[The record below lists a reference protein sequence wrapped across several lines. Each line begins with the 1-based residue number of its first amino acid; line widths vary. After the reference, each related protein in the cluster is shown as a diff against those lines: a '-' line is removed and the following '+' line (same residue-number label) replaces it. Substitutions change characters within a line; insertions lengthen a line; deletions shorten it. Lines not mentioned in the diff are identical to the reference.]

1 MKSEENTL
9 CGPALSASVLDLFKV
24 SNSMLAEGDRRVATL
39 GLTSARWQVLGTVV
53 AAPRP
58 QPVAWLA
65 RDMGANRQ
73 NIQRVV
79 NDLAK
84 NGFLEFANNPH
95 HRRASLVV
103 LTAKGRDAYDQAM
116 TLAAPWMEQLAQGI
130 ALPDILAMQR
140 VLKTLRDRLDG
151 ECEDIDPA

>member
-1 MKSEENTL
+1 M
-9 CGPALSASVLDLFKV
+9 LDLFKV
-24 SNSMLAEGDRRVATL
+24 SNSMLAEGDRRVAAL

-116 TLAAPWMEQLAQGI
+116 GLAAPWMEQLAQGI
-130 ALPDILAMQR
+130 ALQDILAMQR

>member
-24 SNSMLAEGDRRVATL
+24 SNSMLAEGDRRVAAL

>member
-79 NDLAK
+79 NDVAK

-116 TLAAPWMEQLAQGI
+116 GLAAPWMEQLAQGI
-130 ALPDILAMQR
+130 ALQDILAMQR

>member
-79 NDLAK
+79 NDLSK
-84 NGFLEFANNPH
+84 DGFLEFASNPH

-116 TLAAPWMEQLAQGI
+116 GLAAPWMEQLAQGI
-130 ALPDILAMQR
+130 ALQDILAMQR

>member
-24 SNSMLAEGDRRVATL
+24 SNSMLAEGDRRVAAL

-116 TLAAPWMEQLAQGI
+116 GLAAPWMEQLAQGI
-130 ALPDILAMQR
+130 ALQDILAMQR

>member
-1 MKSEENTL
+1 MESLESTM

-24 SNSMLAEGDRRVATL
+24 SSSMLAEGDRLVSKL

-53 AAPRP
+53 VAPQP
-58 QPVAWLA
+58 EPVAWLA

-73 NIQRVV
+73 NVQRVV
-79 NDLAK
+79 NDLSK
-84 NGFLEFANNPH
+84 EGFIEFANNPH

-116 TLAAPWMEQLAQGI
+116 SLAAPWMDQLAQGI
-130 ALPDILAMQR
+130 ALQDILAMQR
-140 VLKTLRDRLDG
+140 VLKTLRDRLDC
-151 ECEDIDPA
+151 ECEDTDPA